1 MTKKKLM
8 TKSSLP
14 EFTDFS
20 IVTNIYSNGFAKSKD
35 A

>member
-1 MTKKKLM
+1 M

-20 IVTNIYSNGFAKSKD
+20 IVTNIHCNGFAKSKD